1 MEEQQ
6 KEAIRKQAEKILDKF
21 GKSLESVKL
30 KEKKIEGKVGGFR
43 KEATTFNKGSRSPND
58 NNCEFRKR
66 MFENAPDK
74 NDDFLIAEK
83 KSW

>member
-43 KEATTFNKGSRSPND
+43 KEATTFNKGSMSPNL
-58 NNCEFRKR
+58 KY
-66 MFENAPDK
+66 FEY
-74 NDDFLIAEK
+74 
-83 KSW
+83 KSLVNT

>member
-30 KEKKIEGKVGGFR
+30 KEKKTDNKVGGFR
-43 KEATTFNKGSRSPND
+43 KEGKGIITNP
-58 NNCEFRKR
+58 EFRKR
-66 MFENAPDK
+66 MFANAPDK
-74 NDDFLIAEK
+74 NDDFIIAEK